1 MRASSLRT
9 PIVAALVA
17 GGALLAAAPASAQ
30 TSGCQDGQKL
40 MAQRQSLMEQLN
52 KSAGK
57 DKKLDPRAACST
69 FGKLGTNNEAIVK
82 WMEANKDWCQIPDAA
97 LANFKDEQT
106 KLKELRGQACKV
118 AAQVTQME
126 KQARQGAN
134 PFAGGLTGE
143 YKIPQGAL

>member
-9 PIVAALVA
+9 PFVAALVA
-17 GGALLAAAPASAQ
+17 GGALLAVAPALAQ
-30 TSGCQDGQKL
+30 SSGCQDGQKL
-40 MAQRQSLMEQLN
+40 MVQRQSLMEQLN
-52 KSAGK
+52 NAAGK
-57 DKKLDPRAACST
+57 DKKLDPKTACAT
-69 FGKLGTNNEAIVK
+69 FGKIGTNGEAIVK

-97 LANFKDEQT
+97 LENFKNEQT
-106 KLKELRGQACKV
+106 KVKELRGQACKV
-118 AAQVTQME
+118 AAQMTQME